1 MEELQKEESRL
12 CSIGEDGIFSE
23 MQQLEYLWTLTAA
36 EKQAVSTPSLKVSA
50 ASGEGERWKL
60 VTSSIKRMDPV
71 PSKGLQV
78 QNRSTTLMG
87 EEEPDEPS
95 SKRSGPLLAC
105 KEEFGQRKGGARMA
119 KRWLWK

>member
-36 EKQAVSTPSLKVSA
+36 EKQAVSTPSVKVSA
-50 ASGEGERWKL
+50 ASGEGEGWKL
-60 VTSSIKRMDPV
+60 VTSSIKRSDPA

-78 QNRSTTLMG
+78 QNRSTTLIG
-87 EEEPDEPS
+87 EEEPDVPS
-95 SKRSGPLLAC
+95 SKGSGPPLAC
-105 KEEFGQRKGGARMA
+105 KEEERRCKNGKKVA
-119 KRWLWK
+119 LEIE